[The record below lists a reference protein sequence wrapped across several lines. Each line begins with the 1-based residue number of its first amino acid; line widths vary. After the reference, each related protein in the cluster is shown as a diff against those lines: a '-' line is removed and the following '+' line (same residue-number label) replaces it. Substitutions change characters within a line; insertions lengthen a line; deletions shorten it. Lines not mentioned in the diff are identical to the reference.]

1 MVESLYG
8 GHFLM
13 PPKDRITMLQK
24 DMTQKYVTLE
34 TRCVIEQLDK
44 KIWIVDYYPFGI
56 SSGTLQ
62 QNSIATFPLT
72 N

>member
-34 TRCVIEQLDK
+34 TCCVIEQLDK
-44 KIWIVDYYPFGI
+44 KIWIH
-56 SSGTLQ
+56 L
-62 QNSIATFPLT
+62 
-72 N
+72 

>member
-44 KIWIVDYYPFGI
+44 K
-56 SSGTLQ
+56 SGL
-62 QNSIATFPLT
+62 
-72 N
+72 